1 MINVLEQLRIYGME
15 KLGRYY
21 SQYRAIVLDPKPD
34 DLNTGNIKVHIP
46 RVQGGITSIA
56 RSKSFIGGPG
66 FGCKF
71 FAPHAGEI
79 VWVEFENGNPTS
91 PVWSYHT
98 WGKDECPKDL
108 QDIHTCGIVTPN
120 GNKFLIQET
129 EDSNKVSIL
138 INGGTTIEIEDDKMT
153 INGGK
158 NKGLVNIES
167 LREFIQAVSKD
178 LLVAKSGTNV
188 AQWMATDMATK
199 LEDSNV
205 TH

>member
-1 MINVLEQLRIYGME
+1 M
-15 KLGRYY
+15 
-21 SQYRAIVLDPKPD
+21 
-34 DLNTGNIKVHIP
+34 
-46 RVQGGITSIA
+46 
-56 RSKSFIGGPG
+56 
-66 FGCKF
+66 
-71 FAPHAGEI
+71 
-79 VWVEFENGNPTS
+79 
-91 PVWSYHT
+91 WSYHT

-129 EDSNKVSIL
+129 EDSNKVSLL
-138 INGGTTIEIEDDKMT
+138 INDGTTIEIDGDKMT
-153 INGGK
+153 INGGN

-167 LREFIQAVSKD
+167 LRDFIQAVSKD

-199 LEDSNV
+199 LEDPNV